1 MSQMQV
7 GGKFYAC
14 KCLIK
19 SNRLR
24 NTRSRINLNLNFQSN
39 SFSNTNFSNQSTK
52 MRISQRLRL
61 SGSSQQTNPVAIFN
75 TGKIYFGNFYLNQ
88 PLKVNYLGQMEG
100 QPGGTSNPP
109 RNKYI

>member
-1 MSQMQV
+1 MSQMQI

-24 NTRSRINLNLNFQSN
+24 NARSRINLNFQSN

-52 MRISQRLRL
+52 MRISQRLHL
-61 SGSSQQTNPVAIFN
+61 SGSSQQTNPVARFN